1 MEVQAEQEVRWA
13 IGGPQAPSVM
23 DANIDF
29 GLRQAPVH
37 LTTILE
43 FIFILLLSYFWFLD
57 VHQVIGVEL
66 VP

>member
-43 FIFILLLSYFWFLD
+43 FIFILLLSYF
-57 VHQVIGVEL
+57 
-66 VP
+66 